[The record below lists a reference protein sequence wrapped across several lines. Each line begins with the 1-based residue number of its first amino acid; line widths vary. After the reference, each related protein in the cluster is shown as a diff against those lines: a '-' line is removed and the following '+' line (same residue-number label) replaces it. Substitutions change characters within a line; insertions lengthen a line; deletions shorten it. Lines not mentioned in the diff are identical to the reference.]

1 MTARYATGFT
11 TQAVELTA
19 VPLDVQGVFPRWLN
33 GTLIRNGPGQFE
45 VGSTPIRHWFD
56 GLAMLHSFHIV
67 DGSVNYSN
75 RFLRTNAYYKDRAS
89 GTIHYVGFAQD
100 PCRALFRKVMSI
112 FFAAEPGNN
121 ALINVARYGDRF
133 VAMTE
138 SPLTVTF
145 DPRTLRTLGVLDYH
159 DNVTAFTA
167 TAHPHYDPRRRAGI
181 NLLTNY
187 GQRTAYQ
194 IYSITD
200 TQRRKLGEFVR
211 DDISYIHSFALTPRY
226 AIVAEFSL
234 RLKSPLALLASGK
247 PFIQNFRYLPHE
259 DARFTVLDLESGQVV
274 ADVRADAFF
283 CFHHVNAYE
292 DADAVVVDV
301 VAYDDASLIDMLY
314 IDHLRRAADVKLGQ
328 LRRYRLPLGGG
339 RAAPQP
345 LSDAPLELPRINYR
359 FNGQPYRCAY
369 GTASR
374 PDAPEFMNALVKV
387 DVVSGS
393 CRYWHEDWLFPG
405 EPVFVAAPDAV
416 AEDDGVILTVALDAR
431 TGTSALVV
439 LDAASFT
446 ETGRAVLP
454 QHVPFGFHGHFYGDL
469 T

>member
-11 TQAVELTA
+11 TQAVELTS
-19 VPLDVQGVFPRWLN
+19 VPLEVRGALPHWLN

-45 VGSTPIRHWFD
+45 VGATPIRHWFD
-56 GLAMLHSFHIV
+56 GLAMLHSFQIA
-67 DGSVNYSN
+67 DGGVHYSN
-75 RFLRTNAYYKDRAS
+75 RFLRTNAYYRDQAS
-89 GTIHYVGFAQD
+89 GTINYLGFAQD

-145 DPRTLRTLGVLDYH
+145 DPRTLRTLGVLDYN
-159 DNVTAFTA
+159 DEVAAFTA
-167 TAHPHYDPRRRAGI
+167 TAHPHYDPHRGAGI
-181 NLLTNY
+181 NLMTDY

-194 IYSITD
+194 IYSITG
-200 TQRRKLGEFVR
+200 TQRRKLAEFLR

-234 RLKSPLALLASGK
+234 RLKSPLALLASGR

-259 DARFTVLDLESGQVV
+259 EARFTVLDLESGQVV

-292 DADAVVVDV
+292 DADTVVVDV

-314 IDHLRRAADVKLGQ
+314 VDHLRRAAEVKLGQ
-328 LRRYRLPLGGG
+328 LRRYRLPLRGG
-339 RAAPQP
+339 RAAHQA
-345 LSDAPLELPRINYR
+345 LSDAPFELPRINYR
-359 FNGQPYRCAY
+359 FNGQPYRYAY
-369 GTASR
+369 GTSAR
-374 PDAPEFMNALVKV
+374 PDAPEFMNALVKA
-387 DVVSGS
+387 DTSSGA
-393 CRYWHEDWLFPG
+393 CHYWYEEALFPG

-439 LDAASFT
+439 LDAASFA
-446 ETGRAVLP
+446 ETARAVLP
-454 QHVPFGFHGHFYGDL
+454 QHVPFGFHGHFFGGIA
-469 T
+469 